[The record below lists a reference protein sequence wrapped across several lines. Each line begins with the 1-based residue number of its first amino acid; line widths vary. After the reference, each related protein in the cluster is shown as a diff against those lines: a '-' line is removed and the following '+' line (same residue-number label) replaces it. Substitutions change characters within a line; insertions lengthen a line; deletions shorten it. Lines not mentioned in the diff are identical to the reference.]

1 MSPPIKPTT
10 QALGFDS
17 PRVRRQSVL
26 GQRPAFQ
33 PRALDGV
40 LDRQPAS
47 EALADE
53 LFAVVE
59 AVGAQPSLRRA
70 LTDPSTP
77 DEVRSQ
83 LTQSLFGDRVSG
95 AAVAVLTEAA
105 RARWGTA
112 GSFVAAL
119 ERQGVRA
126 LLRTAQDAGR
136 LDELED
142 QLFKVERLVDANPEL
157 RRALGDR
164 RAPIEG
170 REELLAGLLSGK
182 VLPSVA
188 RLAKRAVAARQR
200 TFDLTVEGYLK
211 AAAELRERAVATV
224 TVAQP
229 LAPEQEERLR
239 AALSRQVG
247 REVNVRVVIDPTVVG
262 GVRVSL
268 GDEVIEGT
276 VAGRLTDAQRKL
288 A

>member
-1 MSPPIKPTT
+1 MSAAAESRLK
-10 QALGFDS
+10 
-17 PRVRRQSVL
+17 
-26 GQRPAFQ
+26 
-33 PRALDGV
+33 ALDAV
-40 LDRQPAS
+40 LDAQPAS

-59 AVGAQPSLRRA
+59 ALGAQPTLRRA

-77 DEVRSQ
+77 DAVRSQ

-95 AAVAVLTEAA
+95 ATVAVLSEAA

-112 GSFVAAL
+112 GSFITAL

-126 LLRTAQDAGR
+126 LLRVAQEAGQ

-157 RRALGDR
+157 RRTLGDR
-164 RAPIEG
+164 RTPVEARQALLGGLIEG
-170 REELLAGLLSGK
+170 R
-182 VLPSVA
+182 VLPTVA
-188 RLAKRAVAARQR
+188 SLARRAVAARKR
-200 TFDLTVEGYLK
+200 TFDLTVEDYLK
-211 AAAELRERAVATV
+211 SAAELRERAVATV
-224 TVAQP
+224 TVARP
-229 LAPEQEERLR
+229 LTEEQQARIK
-239 AALSRQVG
+239 AALSRQTG
-247 REVNVRVVIDPTVVG
+247 RDVNLRVVLDPGVIG
-262 GVRVSL
+262 GVHVAL